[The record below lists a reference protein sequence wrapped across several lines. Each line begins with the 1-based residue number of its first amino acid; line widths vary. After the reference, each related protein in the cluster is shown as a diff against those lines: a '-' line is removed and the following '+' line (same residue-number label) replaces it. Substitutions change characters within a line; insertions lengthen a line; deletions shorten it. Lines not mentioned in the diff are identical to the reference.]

1 VAGEE
6 FAMLWMNG
14 DMKERT
20 FHIRTQNK
28 ILVSDHGLDHVKI
41 LEGGLT
47 LDRGLVE
54 AAEGMYDA
62 LLPLAR
68 RSVNP

>member
-1 VAGEE
+1 MAGEE

-20 FHIRTQNK
+20 FHIQTQHK
-28 ILVSDHGLDHVKI
+28 LLGLDHGLVHVKT
-41 LEGGLT
+41 LVDCLT
-47 LDRGLVE
+47 IDRDFVVDV
-54 AAEGMYDA
+54 EGMHDA
-62 LLPLAR
+62 LLALAR